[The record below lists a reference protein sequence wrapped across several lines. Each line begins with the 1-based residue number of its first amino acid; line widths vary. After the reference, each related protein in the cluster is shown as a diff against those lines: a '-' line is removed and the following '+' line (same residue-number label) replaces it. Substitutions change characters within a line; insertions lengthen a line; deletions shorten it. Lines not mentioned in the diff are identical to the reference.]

1 MPNVLLTY
9 DIRRT
14 TTTIHVELKQ
24 RLIQHYGYTET
35 ILANNGGYYELPNTT
50 LKKDN
55 ITTQACSHE
64 FLQACADVGAAWE
77 RYIAAEYIYATFD
90 N

>member
-14 TTTIHVELKQ
+14 TVSIHVELKE
-24 RLIQHYGYTET
+24 RLIQSYGYSET
-35 ILANNGGYYELPNTT
+35 IPANDGRHYELPNTT

-55 ITTQACSHE
+55 ITSQASSQE
-64 FLQACADVGAAWE
+64 FLQACADVGAVWE
-77 RYIAAEYIYATFD
+77 KYITAEYIYANFD